1 MIIQN
6 LLQSCKIGKEKKQ
19 KDGSPYPVSILDGS
33 RPSFAELQFVLFCIV
48 LGGIGIGEY
57 LIFRD
62 NQTRLIDG
70 VGDVDGVAGG
80 VLSRVASGAGNPR
93 HGMVKPRVLSNSR
106 SGFFSL
112 WDLHRTLS
120 SSWTPYLTIKTNAY
134 HFCKLSLVK
143 APTAVQTQDA
153 NALSVDPVN
162 QLTSTSEHNG
172 GFDVEP
178 KETVDGQTLEG
189 IRGGSADNV
198 RDDLLEYSVGKEDS
212 IISEGLKYM
221 AIAGEQT
228 SEVEIWNLNTAE
240 RIARLP
246 QSSNG
251 GSESYSAKSRGMCMC
266 VQAFVPSETQGF
278 LNVLAGYEDGTIVW
292 WDVRNPGVP
301 FALVKAHSEPDGI
314 SYMYIDAVLS
324 VAIDG
329 PCTGSI
335 SGSAD
340 SRIIFLSL
348 DRQTASCLVKREISL
363 ERPGIASVTIR
374 ADGKIAATA
383 GWDHRVRIYNY
394 RKGNALAIL
403 KYHSAMCNAV
413 AFSTDCKLLASSS
426 EDATV
431 ALWELYPPQS

>member
-1 MIIQN
+1 MDDVCTLTGLGMSMESLGVN
-6 LLQSCKIGKEKKQ
+6 GKQLSDFAE
-19 KDGSPYPVSILDGS
+19 GSEDLKNEQETSSTRSSRGAE
-33 RPSFAELQFVLFCIV
+33 RPSIARN
-48 LGGIGIGEY
+48 G
-57 LIFRD
+57 
-62 NQTRLIDG
+62 RL
-70 VGDVDGVAGG
+70 
-80 VLSRVASGAGNPR
+80 
-93 HGMVKPRVLSNSR
+93 
-106 SGFFSL
+106 
-112 WDLHRTLS
+112 LS
-120 SSWTPYLTIKTNAY
+120 SIQALAL
-134 HFCKLSLVK
+134 HG

-153 NALSVDPVN
+153 DALSVDPVN

-172 GFDVEP
+172 GFDVKP

-251 GSESYSAKSRGMCMC
+251 GSESYSAKLR
-266 VQAFVPSETQGF
+266 
-278 LNVLAGYEDGTIVW
+278 DGTIVW

-301 FALVKAHSEPDGI
+301 FALVKAHTEPDGI

-335 SGSAD
+335 SGSAE

-348 DRQTASCLVKREISL
+348 DHQTASCIVKREISL

-431 ALWELYPPQS
+431 ALWELYPILTHD

>member
-1 MIIQN
+1 MLAAEMLHSNRHLLSCLLKVFLQPSSDPEYSPFII
-6 LLQSCKIGKEKKQ
+6 LRWGRKKTM
-19 KDGSPYPVSILDGS
+19 DFS
-33 RPSFAELQFVLFCIV
+33 
-48 LGGIGIGEY
+48 
-57 LIFRD
+57 LIFNPALLSHISYWEMRTWEAVSYSALSTAKVHRNNDGIIHKKTAPHTRYLYSTDVARD
-62 NQTRLIDG
+62 LG
-70 VGDVDGVAGG
+70 VSSPSIGDNKLV
-80 VLSRVASGAGNPR
+80 R
-93 HGMVKPRVLSNSR
+93 
-106 SGFFSL
+106 
-112 WDLHRTLS
+112 
-120 SSWTPYLTIKTNAY
+120 TPYLTIKTNAY
-134 HFCKLSLVK
+134 HFCKLSLAK
-143 APTAVQTQDA
+143 APSAVQTRDA
-153 NALSVDPVN
+153 DALSVDPVN
-162 QLTSTSEHNG
+162 QLISTSEHNG

-178 KETVDGQTLEG
+178 KETVDVQTLEG
-189 IRGGSADNV
+189 NP
-198 RDDLLEYSVGKEDS
+198 LESSVGKEDS
-212 IISEGLKYM
+212 ISTEGLKYM

-240 RIARLP
+240 KIARLP

-251 GSESYSAKSRGMCMC
+251 DSESYSAKSRGMCMA

-301 FALVKAHSEPDGI
+301 FVLVKAHSEP
-314 SYMYIDAVLS
+314 VLS

-340 SRIIFLSL
+340 SRIIFFSL
-348 DRQTASCLVKREISL
+348 DHQTASCLVKREISL

-431 ALWELYPPQS
+431 ALWELYPPRSQHDHD